1 MIKWK
6 GRDSFSR
13 AKLVVGSRSSTG
25 PVKQRVSRFSRKK
38 RLSYRT
44 LETERRPTPPGNQ
57 GGTGLGRVRGGGWI
71 ALVQGYRF
79 YDRSR
84 RIFDREKGEI
94 GILGKIRSKN
104 KKGDGFNIELTR
116 NSIHF
121 ASVLFASVSNCTIE
135 ITGHLIFPIKRIN
148 RLTIFLT

>member
-1 MIKWK
+1 M
-6 GRDSFSR
+6 
-13 AKLVVGSRSSTG
+13 
-25 PVKQRVSRFSRKK
+25 KQRVSRFSRKK

-121 ASVLFASVSNCTIE
+121 DYVRTFRE
-135 ITGHLIFPIKRIN
+135 RIKLYDRNYGTPDIPY
-148 RLTIFLT
+148 

>member
-57 GGTGLGRVRGGGWI
+57 GGMGLGRVRGGGWI

-94 GILGKIRSKN
+94 GILEKIRSKN
-104 KKGDGFNIELTR
+104 KK
-116 NSIHF
+116 
-121 ASVLFASVSNCTIE
+121 VLISNLRVIRYTLRPYFSRAYQIVRSKLRD
-135 ITGHLIFPIKRIN
+135 T
-148 RLTIFLT
+148 

>member
-104 KKGDGFNIELTR
+104 KK
-116 NSIHF
+116 
-121 ASVLFASVSNCTIE
+121 VLISNLRVIRYTLRPYFSRAYQIVRSKLRD
-135 ITGHLIFPIKRIN
+135 T
-148 RLTIFLT
+148 